1 MRPNDLG
8 HARLGLI
15 VARRVE
21 KLAVKRNRI
30 KRLLREQFRLYKQNL
45 PALDMV
51 VRLRCPVTR
60 DDLSEM
66 VKEAKILMVQLP
78 PLPLCRA

>member
-1 MRPNDLG
+1 MPNDRG

-21 KLAVKRNRI
+21 KLAVKRNRV
-30 KRLLREQFRLYKQNL
+30 KRLLREQFRLHRQDL

-51 VRLRCPVTR
+51 VRLRCPVTP
-60 DDLSEM
+60 DDLPVM
-66 VKEAKILMVQLP
+66 VAEAKMLMAQLT
-78 PLPLCRA
+78 PLPLCHV